1 MRKILKA
8 IGVIFIVLILF
19 LTFYSIVATVTKNN
33 VSIPRSEETKPS
45 ATEQIFIPVP
55 RYCSI
60 GDTVTLNGVKVTLVN
75 AFKVKP
81 NNQFDLPT
89 RGNILLAVLFNIT
102 NDTEEDIVISSVSS
116 FEAYFDGHEC
126 HSDLNVLIAAAG
138 DNQIDGT
145 VAPGKT
151 VSGIIGYEIP
161 NDWQEFE
168 IHYQPKPLGDN
179 IIFTIKRGD

>member
-8 IGVIFIVLILF
+8 IGIIFIVLILF
-19 LTFYSIVATVTKNN
+19 LTFYSIVATVSKNN

-81 NNQFDLPT
+81 NNSMSF
-89 RGNILLAVLFNIT
+89 LLGAGT
-102 NDTEEDIVISSVSS
+102 SVSS
-116 FEAYFDGHEC
+116 GIMSGGQMVWDFKRSIVCTEKNLKT
-126 HSDLNVLIAAAG
+126 DLC
-138 DNQIDGT
+138 ID
-145 VAPGKT
+145 
-151 VSGIIGYEIP
+151 
-161 NDWQEFE
+161 
-168 IHYQPKPLGDN
+168 
-179 IIFTIKRGD
+179 